1 MCGRLPTDLDRCHSS
16 GNEGIDFSSKPQSSS
31 PFDRLTT
38 MYNAFKLIHL
48 VAAIIWMGGMTFMLL
63 ALRPAAIAVLQPQ
76 PRAKLMVVVWQRF
89 FLLVVGAIAALLAT
103 GSHLYSSA
111 FRAAKV
117 ATGTGAVPLGWTLML
132 GLGLL
137 MMLIFGHV
145 YFAGFRKFK
154 NAVETSQWPEA
165 GRAAG
170 QIHLLMSTNF
180 VLGWLAIAALRLL
193 P

>member
-1 MCGRLPTDLDRCHSS
+1 MSFQRQRRPGFS
-16 GNEGIDFSSKPQSSS
+16 GKPQSGST
-31 PFDRLTT
+31 FERLTT

-63 ALRPAAIAVLQPQ
+63 ALRPAALAMLQPQ
-76 PRAKLMVVVWQRF
+76 PRAKLMVAVWQRF

-111 FRAAKV
+111 FRAAKA

-154 NAVETSQWPEA
+154 GAVEAAQWPEA
-165 GRAAG
+165 ARAAG